1 MPIHRPTIIVHIA
14 LIAAFS
20 VIIVTSFGGCT
31 REREAVRIQP
41 APERSV
47 ENTAPAATDSP
58 RFDPTSAGTVGPIV
72 EPWSFEGRPGR
83 ILITTG
89 HRVHTTIADQET
101 LTALGPFLD
110 ALLVHYRTALGDLP
124 APPRPMETFLFA
136 DRNEWQNHT
145 RALMQDRAA
154 LYLNLGRGGYS
165 VRGTAVLFDID
176 ERGYRDTF
184 SIIAHEGWHQYTQV
198 VFQHALPTW
207 LEEGIATWMEGRI
220 ENSDGTITFNGLAN
234 RARLE
239 MLSNALNTGRL
250 IKLTELIER
259 VPQQFLQEGDRNQT
273 RLLTYYA
280 QVWALVNFLNEGE
293 DGRYRPA
300 LEKVLQ
306 DAANGRI
313 VSTILTSP
321 FIPGQQQRRTMAT
334 SVLGPGVILAYFNR
348 DLAAFDE
355 EFHRYIAD
363 LVNRRGS
370 RLRRYVNEVEQRQPQ
385 PPPN

>member
-1 MPIHRPTIIVHIA
+1 MSPDRRSTARRLLLSMMLGAVA
-14 LIAAFS
+14 
-20 VIIVTSFGGCT
+20 VMTGCAQQ
-31 REREAVRIQP
+31 REVVRIETS
-41 APERSV
+41 PER
-47 ENTAPAATDSP
+47 ATVAGETSSTSSSTSAVP
-58 RFDPTSAGTVGPIV
+58 NATSAGTVGPIV
-72 EPWSFEGRPGR
+72 EPWSFEGREGR

-89 HRVHTTIADQET
+89 HRVHTTIAEQDT
-101 LTALGPFLD
+101 LLALAPFLD
-110 ALLVHYRTALGDLP
+110 ALLEHYRTALGELP
-124 APPRPMETFLFA
+124 APPRPMDTYLFA
-136 DRNEWQNHT
+136 ERSEWQTYT
-145 RALMQDRAA
+145 RELMQDRAA

-176 ERGYRDTF
+176 EYGYRDTF

-220 ENSDGTITFNGLAN
+220 ERRDGSFEFNGLAN

-273 RLLTYYA
+273 RLLIYYA

-306 DAANGRI
+306 DAKDGRI

-348 DLAAFDE
+348 DLAEFDE
-355 EFHRYIAD
+355 QFHRYIAD

-370 RLRRYVNEVEQRQPQ
+370 RLRRYVTEVEEQNARPE
-385 PPPN
+385 